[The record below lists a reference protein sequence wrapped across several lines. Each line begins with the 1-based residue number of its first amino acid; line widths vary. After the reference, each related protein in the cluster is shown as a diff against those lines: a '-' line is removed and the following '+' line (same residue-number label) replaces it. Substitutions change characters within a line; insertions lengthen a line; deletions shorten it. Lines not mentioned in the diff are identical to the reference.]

1 MINRVKN
8 TLRRIHNDEK
18 GMEALQVVLI
28 LAIAAI
34 ILAFAYKIFTG
45 NSDTDANGSN
55 MTIVQWVLQGIN
67 NIVKWK

>member
-34 ILAFAYKIFTG
+34 ILAFAYKIFNG